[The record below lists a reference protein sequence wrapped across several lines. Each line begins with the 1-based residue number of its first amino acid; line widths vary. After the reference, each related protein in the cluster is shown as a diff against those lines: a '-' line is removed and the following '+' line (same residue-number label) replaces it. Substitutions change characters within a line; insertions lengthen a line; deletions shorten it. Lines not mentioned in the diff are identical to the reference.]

1 LSYYYTIKGAEI
13 GLCTSS
19 RERLGT
25 CYAEPTQRRVRIA
38 GVERGSSGG
47 WRGSRE
53 SLGLRPPPLGR
64 QGTTPRRPLAT
75 STRNAGDTHQKV
87 VCGKQ
92 QEEGGGKGRL
102 TVAGGIEKDWGAVC
116 LPVAGQP
123 RFLRTHP
130 RNASGPPTMRSR
142 PALWSNGSSK
152 PISRCYNTL
161 RTLKFLRL

>member
-1 LSYYYTIKGAEI
+1 MGAEI

-38 GVERGSSGG
+38 GVERASSGG

-53 SLGLRPPPLGR
+53 SLGLGPPPPGR

-75 STRNAGDTHQKV
+75 STRNASDTHQKV
-87 VCGKQ
+87 VYGKQ

-116 LPVAGQP
+116 LQLLPASHDSFELTYGTPADHLRCAVAQ
-123 RFLRTHP
+123 RFGRTDP
-130 RNASGPPTMRSR
+130 RNLSLAATTYSGHSNSYDYR
-142 PALWSNGSSK
+142 PS
-152 PISRCYNTL
+152 
-161 RTLKFLRL
+161 